1 MGQAAEGVTQC
12 EHAVNCEMYDLR
24 GLGEATDFEQ
34 HLLLLQQHF
43 TGIQSFVYVTYIH
56 KRSKK

>member
-1 MGQAAEGVTQC
+1 MGQGAEGVTQC

-43 TGIQSFVYVTYIH
+43 TGI
-56 KRSKK
+56 